1 MSRHFYLKKQL
12 TDKLWLFR
20 LGYLVDIF
28 LKTNKESLFLQGKQL
43 AVFVARDKIQDLKK
57 KLELENLCLPP
68 GT

>member
-28 LKTNKESLFLQGKQL
+28 LKTNKESLLLQGKQL

-68 GT
+68 ET